1 MGVFAIVPLFQD
13 AAIAAAHEL
22 GWFELLAARGR
33 TLDELAATSGIA
45 SGHHRVAALA
55 RALISIGALVRQG
68 DVLTPGAVPPRPE
81 VVREGW
87 GLLAE
92 VMRSD
97 RPLPLPTDP
106 SAYHHH
112 LVRAGADSAR
122 ELAPRIAAAT
132 VLDLGGGAGAY
143 AAAVLDAQ
151 AATTVTL
158 VDLPDILPLAR
169 DHLARFAGRVQFV
182 GGDAR
187 HAPIGERHGVA
198 LLANVLHLHGPTAC
212 AELCAAA
219 ARAVA
224 PGGRV
229 VILEIDA
236 DSPEG
241 VWFALDM
248 ALYTEQGDLHP
259 TSALCGWLAAAGLI
273 EITVERLVAS
283 PETIVVIGRRPCGS
297 GQRFAEYTGLAGP
310 AEEVGRELEAALA
323 GTRAGLVLPAPMKLV
338 LSHALVLERGEG
350 RVTHAEDLRR
360 HYTETM
366 PQQREA
372 QRAHPDPLLHAELAW
387 PRLPR
392 LSTAIDRLFAVLADA
407 DVDATPGLGAPTAE
421 RFLARTPTL
430 AVLYE
435 RTHYGST
442 MPLLYGNL
450 ADLAY
455 FRTHGGDDPQDA
467 IDRYLTTPIIHE
479 LCHLARGR
487 DALQPLHLDECV
499 AGWLGVHVHRE
510 FAYPAVGFDDGI
522 FAAPWLSQIG
532 EALVRAF
539 GLRAVVRAHAGAEP
553 WDAALPPRFVEA
565 AARLGWDDW
574 RVRRTLHFL
583 SDTLDPRPWVALAL
597 VTAAGGDPTG
607 ATLAELAATRLS
619 ALTLPPDPEHDRAL
633 VEHGLRSMCLEN
645 LRIEGSFRV
654 RTALPSGLV
663 AIDAAGCSIT
673 SPRRGEVDVVDPRY
687 WVPPSVGARILAA
700 GHAGYRMRLTS
711 LDALPAAATA
721 VAAAASPG
729 DYPGFSLLPWA

>member
-1 MGVFAIVPLFQD
+1 MGVFAIVALFQD
-13 AAIAAAHEL
+13 AAIAAADEL
-22 GWFELLAARGR
+22 GWFELLAVRGH
-33 TLDELAATSGIA
+33 TQEELAAGSGITR
-45 SGHHRVAALA
+45 GPHRVDALI
-55 RALISIGALVRQG
+55 RALISIGALVRDD
-68 DVLTPGAVPPRPE
+68 DVLSLGEVPPRTA

-87 GLLAE
+87 GLLAD

-97 RPLPLPTDP
+97 LPVPLPADP
-106 SAYHHH
+106 SQYHHH
-112 LVRAGADSAR
+112 LVRAGADAAR
-122 ELAPRIAAAT
+122 EVAPRIAAST

-151 AATTVTL
+151 PATTVTL
-158 VDLPDILPLAR
+158 VDLPDILVLAR
-169 DHLARFAGRVQFV
+169 DHLARFGDRVRFV

-187 HAPIGERHGVA
+187 HAPLGEGHGVA
-198 LLANVLHLHGPTAC
+198 LLANVLHLHGPSAC
-212 AELCAAA
+212 VELCAAA

-229 VILEIDA
+229 VIVEIDA

-248 ALYTEQGDLHP
+248 ALYTECGDVHG
-259 TSALCGWLAAAGLI
+259 TRALCGWLAAAGLV
-273 EITVERLVAS
+273 EITVERLAAA
-283 PETIVVIGRRPCGS
+283 PETIVVVGRRPCGS
-297 GQRFAEYTGLAGP
+297 GQRFAEYTGLAEP
-310 AEEVGRELEAALA
+310 ADEVGRELETSLA
-323 GTRAGLVLPAPMKLV
+323 HTRAGLVLPAPMKLV
-338 LSHALVLERGEG
+338 LSHALVQER
-350 RVTHAEDLRR
+350 RDQRLTHAEDLRR

-387 PRLPR
+387 SRLPR
-392 LSTAIDRLFAVLADA
+392 LSAAIDRLFDVLAQA

-421 RFLARTPTL
+421 AFRGRTPTL
-430 AVLYE
+430 AALYE

-455 FRTHGGDDPQDA
+455 FRTHGGDDPQRA
-467 IDRYLTTPIIHE
+467 IDRYLTTPIVHE
-479 LCHLARGR
+479 LCHLSRAR

-510 FAYPAVGFDDGI
+510 FAYPAVGHDDGI

-539 GLRAVVRAHAGAEP
+539 GLRAVVRAHAGAEL
-553 WDAALPPRFVEA
+553 WDVALPPRFVEA

-574 RVRRTLHFL
+574 RARRTLHFL

-607 ATLAELAATRLS
+607 MTLAELAATPLS
-619 ALTLPPDPEHDRAL
+619 SLALPADPVHDRAI
-633 VEHGLRSMCLEN
+633 VEDGLRSMCLEN

-654 RTALPSGLV
+654 RTALPAGLV
-663 AIDAAGCSIT
+663 AIDAAGGSI
-673 SPRRGEVDVVDPRY
+673 SSARRGEVDVVDPRY
-687 WVPPSVGARILAA
+687 WIPPAVGARILAA
-700 GHAGYRMRLTS
+700 GHAGYRVKLAA

-721 VAAAASPG
+721 IAAAVAPG
-729 DYPGFSLLPWA
+729 EYPGFALLPWA